1 METMEKTNKKYLGI
15 EFTGAS
21 AKGKRLGMAY
31 GKKAGINGEQNDF
44 DSMPIYNEIKPMF
57 NEMGEKAIYIPEFYL
72 LHEVSDDGEAYLISK
87 ENNGDDWEL
96 VKPFLIG
103 AYKATFK
110 EEEKNL
116 FTLSGAA
123 PRTMMSLKEATS
135 LVEKRSGV
143 EITPL
148 RHRGIIA
155 ILMMIEFG
163 TRDLQSVF
171 KGLTEI
177 WYEQAKEIKTGEC
190 DQCEGSS
197 SIASKKVGGCS
208 SFSWRGIENLYG
220 HWWEAVGDTFITKE
234 KISFLNQEGERVEI
248 DNNNLCGYP
257 TKMRKLKGMPGILL
271 ADEVSDDC
279 EGYSDWQDN
288 EHYLDDPND
297 KLVFLAGG
305 NYSYGDNDGPFCFFC
320 VAGWTNSAWYFGF
333 RLSYQLERFKEKH
346 LFEDTTSI
354 YDVNS
359 LPPDP
364 YPQLFECIDNKEQ
377 KGTKEEST
385 KRRIHNLKIKAEYI
399 DQVVKE
405 NKTFELR
412 KNDRDYQVGDLIH
425 FVDVDGNE
433 FRQELN
439 VPRLFGISY
448 VLKGCPQYGLAEDY
462 CIISIK
468 KLVM

>member
-1 METMEKTNKKYLGI
+1 MERMESMERINKNYLGI

-57 NEMGEKAIYIPEFYL
+57 NDMGEKAIYIPEFYL
-72 LHEVSDDGEAYLISK
+72 LHEVSDDGETYLISK

-177 WYEQAKEIKTGEC
+177 YYEQAKEIKTGEC

-305 NYSYGDNDGPFCFFC
+305 NYVNGDRDGPFYFVCGS
-320 VAGWTNSAWYFGF
+320 GWALSAWLYGF

-346 LFEDTTSI
+346 LFE
-354 YDVNS
+354 
-359 LPPDP
+359 
-364 YPQLFECIDNKEQ
+364 EQ
-377 KGTKEEST
+377 KEIKEESI
-385 KRRIHNLKIKAEYI
+385 KQRIHNLKIKAEYI

>member
-1 METMEKTNKKYLGI
+1 MKNYIGI

-21 AKGKRLGMAY
+21 AKGKRIGMAY

-57 NEMGEKAIYIPEFYL
+57 NDMGEKAIYIPEFYL
-72 LHEVSDDGEAYLISK
+72 LHEVSDDGETYLISK

-208 SFSWRGIENLYG
+208 SFSWRGIENPYG
-220 HWWEAVGDTFITKE
+220 HWWEVVGDTFITKE

-271 ADEVSDDC
+271 ADKVSEDC

-288 EHYLDDPND
+288 EHYLEDPND
-297 KLVFLAGG
+297 KLVFMAGG
-305 NYSYGDNDGPFCFFC
+305 NCNFGDHAGPFSFRCNN
-320 VAGWTNSAWYFGF
+320 VWTNSYWYYGF

-346 LFEDTTSI
+346 LFED
-354 YDVNS
+354 
-359 LPPDP
+359 
-364 YPQLFECIDNKEQ
+364 
-377 KGTKEEST
+377 
-385 KRRIHNLKIKAEYI
+385 KRNQPIVSHPAIHNLKIKEEFI
-399 DQVVKE
+399 DEIIKD
-405 NKTFELR
+405 NKGFEIR
-412 KNDRDYQVGDLIH
+412 KNDRDFQVGDLIH
-425 FVDVDGNE
+425 FLDVNGNE
-433 FRQELN
+433 FSKERC
-439 VPRLFGISY
+439 VPKYYGITY
-448 VLKGCPQYGLAEDY
+448 VLKDCPEYGLAKEY
-462 CIISIK
+462 CILSIK
-468 KLVM
+468 KIVG

>member
-1 METMEKTNKKYLGI
+1 MERKYLGI

-57 NEMGEKAIYIPEFYL
+57 NDMGEKAIYIPEFYL
-72 LHEVSDDGEAYLISK
+72 LHEVSDDGETYLISK

-116 FTLSGAA
+116 FTLSGAV

-177 WYEQAKEIKTGEC
+177 YYEQAKEIKTGEC

-208 SFSWRGIENLYG
+208 SFSWRGIENPYG
-220 HWWEAVGDTFITKE
+220 HWWEVVGDTFITKE

-271 ADEVSDDC
+271 ADEISDDC

-297 KLVFLAGG
+297 KLVFLAVG
-305 NYSYGDNDGPFCFFC
+305 NYSKGDNGGPFCFHC
-320 VAGWTNSAWYFGF
+320 HSGWTYSYWHYGF

-346 LFEDTTSI
+346 LFE
-354 YDVNS
+354 
-359 LPPDP
+359 
-364 YPQLFECIDNKEQ
+364 EQ
-377 KGTKEEST
+377 KEIKEEST
-385 KRRIHNLKIKAEYI
+385 KQRIHNLKIKAEYI
-399 DQVVKE
+399 DEVVKE

>member
-1 METMEKTNKKYLGI
+1 MENMERINKNYLGI

-31 GKKAGINGEQNDF
+31 GKKSGINGEQNDF

-57 NEMGEKAIYIPEFYL
+57 NDMGEKAIYIPEFYL
-72 LHEVSDDGEAYLISK
+72 LHEVSDDGETYLISK

-177 WYEQAKEIKTGEC
+177 YYEQAKEIKTGEC

-305 NYSYGDNDGPFCFFC
+305 AYYYGDIVGPFFFRC
-320 VAGWTNSAWYFGF
+320 DDGWPYSVWNYGF

-346 LFEDTTSI
+346 LFE
-354 YDVNS
+354 
-359 LPPDP
+359 
-364 YPQLFECIDNKEQ
+364 EQ
-377 KGTKEEST
+377 KEIKEESI
-385 KRRIHNLKIKAEYI
+385 KQRIHNLKIKDEYI

-448 VLKGCPQYGLAEDY
+448 VLKGCPQYGLSEDY

>member
-1 METMEKTNKKYLGI
+1 MLGGMETMEKTNKKYLGI

-72 LHEVSDDGEAYLISK
+72 LHEVSDDGETYLISK

-177 WYEQAKEIKTGEC
+177 GYEQAKEIKTGEC

-234 KISFLNQEGERVEI
+234 KISFLNQEGKRVEI

-279 EGYSDWQDN
+279 EGYSNWQDN

-305 NYSYGDNDGPFCFFC
+305 SCINGGNDGPFCFRC
-320 VAGWTNSAWYFGF
+320 NGGWTSSPWNYGF

-346 LFEDTTSI
+346 LFE
-354 YDVNS
+354 
-359 LPPDP
+359 
-364 YPQLFECIDNKEQ
+364 EQ
-377 KGTKEEST
+377 KEIKEESI
-385 KRRIHNLKIKAEYI
+385 KQRIHNLKIKAEYI